1 MSQSQKSQ
9 SSKIDTFFLKDIK
22 ISEGVLR
29 FGTTSLYICT
39 PKSEAGCCAE
49 LKTIIKIEKT

>member
-1 MSQSQKSQ
+1 MTGGNKA
-9 SSKIDTFFLKDIK
+9 FFLKDIK

-39 PKSEAGCCAE
+39 PKSEAG
-49 LKTIIKIEKT
+49 